1 MLSPVPSDQSI
12 GRKWQWWGVGITLG
26 EGYWFNQV
34 LNGESLPWGATSYT
48 FIFHFFAERY
58 AFHVPFIDKTIRL
71 LVMTS
76 EIFELKTIFNFL
88 RKYHQTSLL
97 WKPTGQRE
105 VSAECLPI
113 TDVFTMISV
122 GPTRGVFVL
131 RRCPEYKWGLGTM
144 NFQLTQL
151 LSCTCI

>member
-1 MLSPVPSDQSI
+1 MVGSGDYPGGGLLIQLSF
-12 GRKWQWWGVGITLG
+12 KWGVFALRC
-26 EGYWFNQV
+26 N
-34 LNGESLPWGATSYT
+34 LLH
-48 FIFHFFAERY
+48 FHIPFFFSERY

-113 TDVFTMISV
+113 TDVFTMIRV

-131 RRCPEYKWGLGTM
+131 RRCPEYK
-144 NFQLTQL
+144 
-151 LSCTCI
+151 